1 MPYRLAIALCRLLD
15 EVYTIFSHFAIPN
28 LKKIKKVYKIG
39 TIQQKA
45 RPHPPFFV
53 IAASSY
59 LKNERNDISND
70 YTSKIR
76 SP

>member
-28 LKKIKKVYKIG
+28 LKNFKKVYKIG
-39 TIQQKA
+39 TIQPKT
-45 RPHPPFFV
+45 RPHPLFV

>member
-28 LKKIKKVYKIG
+28 LKKIKKS
-39 TIQQKA
+39 IQNWNNSAKNKA
-45 RPHPPFFV
+45 ASTFFV